1 MSAAEGLFTF
11 SNYYHDHM
19 VLQKSSTGTT
29 IWGHSSK
36 VGDVVHIKM
45 NNNEVFQAVVQNNQ
59 IWEAK
64 FTSPSD
70 HGPYVIS
77 AVSSLGTIQISDV
90 LFGDV
95 WICSGQSN
103 MEFNTDKV
111 EQFLFNVKIIYIYI
125 YKASMYVLVFCSC
138 LIPQKNIPTLQ
149 ATKASGS
156 FISTGNFQQHL

>member
-1 MSAAEGLFTF
+1 
-11 SNYYHDHM
+11 M

-29 IWGHSSK
+29 VWGHSSK

-45 NNNEVFQAVVQNNQ
+45 NNSEVFQAVVKSNQ

-64 FTSPSD
+64 LTSPSD
-70 HGPYVIS
+70 HGPYIIS

-103 MEFNTDKV
+103 MEFTTNKV
-111 EQFLFNVKIIYIYI
+111 KQPLMFIDSKHREFHYIGAQPPSRPELEI
-125 YKASMYVLVFCSC
+125 TTSGTHRLS
-138 LIPQKNIPTLQ
+138 LQ
-149 ATKASGS
+149 
-156 FISTGNFQQHL
+156 

>member
-77 AVSSLGTIQISDV
+77 AVSSLGPFRFPTFSLEMFGFVQDKVIWSLIQIR
-90 LFGDV
+90 
-95 WICSGQSN
+95 
-103 MEFNTDKV
+103 
-111 EQFLFNVKIIYIYI
+111 
-125 YKASMYVLVFCSC
+125 
-138 LIPQKNIPTLQ
+138 
-149 ATKASGS
+149 
-156 FISTGNFQQHL
+156 

>member
-1 MSAAEGLFTF
+1 MSAADGLFTF

-45 NNNEVFQAVVQNNQ
+45 NNNEVFQAVVQSNQ

-111 EQFLFNVKIIYIYI
+111 EQLLFNVKIFHSNNPNTSYLR
-125 YKASMYVLVFCSC
+125 KVLKMCLLVHFDLSC
-138 LIPQKNIPTLQ
+138 KFSDLHSLTFVLM
-149 ATKASGS
+149 
-156 FISTGNFQQHL
+156 